1 MRAWKLLLFTTLPLW
16 VGCVF
21 SRDVVTLPAD
31 DALVRDQLVIHSD
44 FALPRHHRLVEDL
57 VARRGDVVEQLRL
70 PASDEPIHV
79 YLFDSSERFRRFMT
93 RHHPEFPDRRAFFVE
108 GDTEL
113 NIYAYWGDR
122 VAEDLRH
129 EVTHGYLHTMVPHLP
144 LWLDE
149 GLAEYFEVPRGRAGT
164 QSTTSRHVT
173 AGRPAAALEAGHSTA
188 RRIDEPEQHD
198 SAGLC
203 GGVGLGPLAA
213 DQYAPTQRPVAEL
226 LGAHPHDRRGTT
238 AVPGPVDG
246 RPAIGRNAA
255 VAPAG
260 AHGCPKHA
268 VERERRTDPSVLRVT
283 PCR

>member
-1 MRAWKLLLFTTLPLW
+1 MRAWKLLLITTLPLW
-16 VGCVF
+16 VGCLF

-44 FALPRHHRLVEDL
+44 FALPRHHRLVEEL

-70 PASDEPIHV
+70 PVSDEPIHV
-79 YLFDSSERFRRFMT
+79 YLFDSSERFRRFMA

-149 GLAEYFEVPRGRAGT
+149 GLAEYFEVPRGQQGLNPPHRDMLLQAAQQQRWRPDMQRLEGLTNPSDMT
-164 QSTTSRHVT
+164 QQDYAEAWAWVHWLLTSTPQRGDLLRNYLARIRMT
-173 AGRPAAALEAGHSTA
+173 GAAPPLSQVLSTA
-188 RRIDEPEQHD
+188 DPQ
-198 SAGLC
+198 SAAML
-203 GGVGLGPLAA
+203 LPHLQSLSPA
-213 DQYAPTQRPVAEL
+213 QRTQ
-226 LGAHPHDRRGTT
+226 
-238 AVPGPVDG
+238 
-246 RPAIGRNAA
+246 
-255 VAPAG
+255 
-260 AHGCPKHA
+260 
-268 VERERRTDPSVLRVT
+268 
-283 PCR
+283 